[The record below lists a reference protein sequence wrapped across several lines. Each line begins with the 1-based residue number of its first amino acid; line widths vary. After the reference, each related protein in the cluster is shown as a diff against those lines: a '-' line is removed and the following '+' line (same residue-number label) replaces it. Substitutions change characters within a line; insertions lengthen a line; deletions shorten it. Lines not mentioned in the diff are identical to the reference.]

1 LVYGR
6 SGFWFMGDSLRDSYA
21 SRVFVLSGAIEFE
34 RNVRSGFLVMGD
46 SLRDSYASRV
56 FGLIGRSNLREM
68 CDRIRFVSSLVCPR
82 REGQLVRPRVRQG
95 LKPLSQSEC
104 PLKRT
109 EELVDVH
116 RFQANLESVSTECKL

>member
-1 LVYGR
+1 
-6 SGFWFMGDSLRDSYA
+6 MGD
-21 SRVFVLSGAIEFE
+21 RVFGLIGAIEFE

-46 SLRDSYASRV
+46 RV

-68 CDRIRFVSSLVCPR
+68 CDRIRFVSPLVCPR

-95 LKPLSQSEC
+95 LKPLSQSES

-116 RFQANLESVSTECKL
+116 RFEANLESVSTECKL